1 MTVLAVSATPSAN
14 QLLVM
19 TEQAGGNQRVATAVF
34 SQYAVAPFILT
45 FVLTAFV
52 LITVQAMTA
61 GEEFD

>member
-1 MTVLAVSATPSAN
+1 MSATPSAN

-19 TEQAGGNQRVATAVF
+19 TEQAGGNRAAMATAVF

-52 LITVQAMTA
+52 LITVQL
-61 GEEFD
+61 

>member
-19 TEQAGGNQRVATAVF
+19 TERRAATARRWRPRC
-34 SQYAVAPFILT
+34 SRGAVAPFILT

-52 LITVQAMTA
+52 LITVQL
-61 GEEFD
+61 

>member
-19 TEQAGGNQRVATAVF
+19 TEQAGGNRAAMATAVF

-52 LITVQAMTA
+52 LITVQL
-61 GEEFD
+61 